1 MYNIGDI
8 VNTRCGDLEVIS
20 INGWRDIG
28 VKFVKAGYITTTS
41 SSDLTKGYVKDYL
54 SPTLFGVGILGR
66 KLSQDDKEAYNLWK
80 SMLTRTQQKGK
91 YPAYTDVIVSE
102 DFLKF
107 PLFKEWFDKNKP
119 NFADYDLDKDLLGN
133 GKIYSPTTCCI
144 LPREINIAIAK
155 KSAGSTG
162 YRGVR
167 KSIDKFYSSV
177 RRGDDKSYLGTFA
190 TAEEAAF
197 AYKQAKEDYIKS
209 LTEKWKEQIDSR
221 VYEALMNYQ
230 VEITD

>member
-28 VKFVKAGYITTTS
+28 VKFVKTGYITTTS

-119 NFADYDLDKDLLGN
+119 NFAF
-133 GKIYSPTTCCI
+133 TTFQKRH
-144 LPREINIAIAK
+144 LP
-155 KSAGSTG
+155 
-162 YRGVR
+162 
-167 KSIDKFYSSV
+167 
-177 RRGDDKSYLGTFA
+177 DDFVHLKN
-190 TAEEAAF
+190 
-197 AYKQAKEDYIKS
+197 
-209 LTEKWKEQIDSR
+209 R
-221 VYEALMNYQ
+221 VNVQSNYC
-230 VEITD
+230 EGRNK